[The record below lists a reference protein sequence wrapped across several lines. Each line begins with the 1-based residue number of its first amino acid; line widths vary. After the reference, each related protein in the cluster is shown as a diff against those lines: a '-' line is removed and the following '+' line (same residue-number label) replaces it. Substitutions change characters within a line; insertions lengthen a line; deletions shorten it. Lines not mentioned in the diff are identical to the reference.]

1 MRLTEGRLGR
11 ICMSKPLG
19 STFPGGFFDLARECH
34 DSGSIIIRFDL
45 GGSTYEASP
54 KSLHPILGLYT

>member
-19 STFPGGFFDLARECH
+19 STFPGGFFLTWRASAMTVAAQSLDL
-34 DSGSIIIRFDL
+34 I
-45 GGSTYEASP
+45 
-54 KSLHPILGLYT
+54 

>member
-34 DSGSIIIRFDL
+34 DSGSIIIRFD
-45 GGSTYEASP
+45 
-54 KSLHPILGLYT
+54 